1 MLEQDAA
8 LFPHATGWQT
18 RETAA
23 SIFQTGSGRGT
34 YQMYHCETFG
44 YSGFCAKE
52 RMNEEIKK
60 SEEEFWPRVLRTVT
74 IRNEHG
80 KGRGRRWVMLE
91 ASSALTPALPR
102 EREEHLTPSN
112 RAPSLA
118 RLLRSLFPVSHLADG
133 GHRCWDRREK
143 GKKQTDGESARAAAP
158 SPGGEGRGEG
168 GGCPPPL
175 AECRKMGNSPE
186 SFRGRPPARKT
197 SVFNP
202 CLIRG

>member
-1 MLEQDAA
+1 MGHARGK
-8 LFPHATGWQT
+8 FRPHPG
-18 RETAA
+18 
-23 SIFQTGSGRGT
+23 
-34 YQMYHCETFG
+34 
-44 YSGFCAKE
+44 
-52 RMNEEIKK
+52 
-60 SEEEFWPRVLRTVT
+60 P
-74 IRNEHG
+74 
-80 KGRGRRWVMLE
+80 
-91 ASSALTPALPR
+91 LPR

-112 RAPSLA
+112 RTPSLA

-133 GHRCWDRREK
+133 GHRCWDRQEK